1 MRPVVPYYGGKACQA
16 TRIAA
21 LMPQARVYLEAYGG
35 MASLMLAR
43 EPSRIEVY
51 NDLDARLV
59 NLFRVLRDPA
69 GARMLR
75 EMITHTPL
83 SLAEYAR
90 AWRLLEDAATP
101 AVERAWA
108 LVVAAGQAFSARSR
122 RRPGWQ
128 RSVVISQPSC
138 WRGRLAA
145 IDGIEHRLAPAQ
157 IECRDALEVIRTW
170 DAPWTLFYLDLPYAP
185 SARTAGRRYRHE
197 MSEAGHRALV
207 AALCEVRGAVALS
220 GYRCDAYLPLERA
233 GWKRKDW
240 RAWAHAMGHTRAN
253 GLKGK
258 GAMKG
263 RCERVESLWR
273 NPRCLEMLAEERRFA
288 GEAREGRVSSRWHSW
303 RHPERA
309 PREPREPGSN

>member
-21 LMPQARVYLEAYGG
+21 LMPQARVYVEAYGG

-108 LVVAAGQAFSARSR
+108 LVVAAGQAFSARSG

-128 RSVVISQPSC
+128 RSVAKSEPSR

-145 IDGIEHRLAPAQ
+145 LDGIEHRLTRAQ

-170 DAPWTLFYLDLPYAP
+170 DASWTLFYLDPPYAP
-185 SARTAGRRYRHE
+185 STRKPGTGYRHE
-197 MSEAGHRALV
+197 MTEEQHRALV
-207 AALCEVRGAVALS
+207 AALLGVQGAVALS
-220 GYRCDAYLPLERA
+220 GYRCEAYLPLERA
-233 GWKRKDW
+233 GWKRDDW
-240 RAWAHAMGHTRAN
+240 HAWAHAAGHTRLN

-263 RCERVESLWR
+263 RVERVESLWR
-273 NPRCLEMLAEERRFA
+273 NPQCLEMLVEERRA
-288 GEAREGRVSSRWHSW
+288 AASRPRRHPRGEGRAAASPASRARREGRVSS
-303 RHPERA
+303 
-309 PREPREPGSN
+309 